1 MIECLQTFYAFNVP
15 DYEIS
20 QLMGDL
26 QSFRKM
32 IVTKPIKGYK
42 SPYNSPFKGIK

>member
-42 SPYNSPFKGIK
+42 SPITVPLKA